1 MNTVQMLMLITIIQ
15 TISCSIFCISQ
26 ENGFTNEVLRI
37 SSIDT
42 EIEDFQTFIQPT
54 DALRAIDWCGEN
66 MMFPLSVL
74 MQTINRPVYTRFG
87 NKVYEL
93 SDVTE
98 LQDFTL
104 DATQSIQ

>member
-1 MNTVQMLMLITIIQ
+1 
-15 TISCSIFCISQ
+15 
-26 ENGFTNEVLRI
+26 
-37 SSIDT
+37 
-42 EIEDFQTFIQPT
+42 
-54 DALRAIDWCGEN
+54 

-98 LQDFTL
+98 LRDFTL